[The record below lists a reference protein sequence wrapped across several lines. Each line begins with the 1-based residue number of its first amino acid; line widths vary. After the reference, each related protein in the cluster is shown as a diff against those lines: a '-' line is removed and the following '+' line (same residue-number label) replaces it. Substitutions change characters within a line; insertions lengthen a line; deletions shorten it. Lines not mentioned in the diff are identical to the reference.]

1 MFGATICGLLREPV
15 CPGAHPYLRLPIA
28 AFVCLVLPLVSPHH
42 PKPQLRRQPCELAS
56 RAAPLIPT
64 RFSQAENNDLF
75 LWPNPLFLWKCY
87 LAHHTT
93 LKGRTT
99 SALSSGPS
107 LHARDLQAGPIT
119 ALTPCREQSAEPH
132 WANQSPSLALLTP
145 RPPKVSSVSCR
156 RLRKCR
162 T

>member
-15 CPGAHPYLRLPIA
+15 CSGAHPYLRLPIA

-56 RAAPLIPT
+56 RAAPLIST

-132 WANQSPSLALLTP
+132 WANQSPSLALPTP

-156 RLRKCR
+156 RRRKCR
-162 T
+162 I